1 MMGGDDRLRRRGRL
15 PNRGYPIS
23 NWRPVDFQLAAP
35 TGRASRGRHKLRRA
49 RRRCL
54 HRCANAGRHGRCGAR
69 RVGPRPTIPASPSC
83 SPPAMPR
90 RRPLARGTCF
100 CRSRIALTSSPVSCV
115 RSRRLPG
122 NRRLA
127 DLKVSVVSSASCLAA
142 FRACAEASQRES
154 TVRKPCATSRHAS
167 PTSSRLAV
175 SAEIGAEAIKQQEG
189 KRAARRLPST
199 PRPVPRAAPR
209 AIRHA
214 SRRR

>member
-127 DLKVSVVSSASCLAA
+127 DLKVAWC
-142 FRACAEASQRES
+142 RALRAW
-154 TVRKPCATSRHAS
+154 RHSGRAQKHPNANLPFANHAQQAVTHRLRRPGS
-167 PTSSRLAV
+167 PSPP
-175 SAEIGAEAIKQQEG
+175 K
-189 KRAARRLPST
+189 
-199 PRPVPRAAPR
+199 
-209 AIRHA
+209 
-214 SRRR
+214 